1 MVESSYDDPFDL
13 ERFAIA
19 QEGVYSQV
27 LSELKSGQKRTHWM
41 WYIFPQIEGLAAS
54 ETSQFYAI
62 KSPEEARAYLA
73 HPLLGKR
80 LLECSQA
87 VLAIQGRS
95 VSEIFAFPDDLKL
108 KSSMTLFARFSEKNS
123 IFFRILEKYF
133 SGEQDVK
140 TLQLLDKLDNVS

>member
-1 MVESSYDDPFDL
+1 MVESSDDDPFDL

-19 QEGVYSQV
+19 QEGIYPQV

-41 WYIFPQIEGLAAS
+41 WYIFPQIEGLGAS

-62 KSPEEARAYLA
+62 KNPEEARAYLD

-133 SGEQDVK
+133 SGKQDVK
-140 TLQLLDKLDNVS
+140 TLQLLEKLDNVS